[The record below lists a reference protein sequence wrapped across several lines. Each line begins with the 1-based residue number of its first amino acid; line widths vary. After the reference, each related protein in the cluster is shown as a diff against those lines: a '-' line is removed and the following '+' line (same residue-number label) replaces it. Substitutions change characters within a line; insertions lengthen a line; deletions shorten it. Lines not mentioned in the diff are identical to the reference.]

1 MYKIY
6 NENTKLRQ
14 IKTDIRLSL
23 FGTLGLMIETT
34 ANFALARSIIAI
46 T

>member
-6 NENTKLRQ
+6 NENIKTKQ
-14 IKTDIRLSL
+14 IKTDIRLTHS
-23 FGTLGLMIETT
+23 TLGLMIETT
-34 ANFALARSIIAI
+34 ANFALACSFIAI